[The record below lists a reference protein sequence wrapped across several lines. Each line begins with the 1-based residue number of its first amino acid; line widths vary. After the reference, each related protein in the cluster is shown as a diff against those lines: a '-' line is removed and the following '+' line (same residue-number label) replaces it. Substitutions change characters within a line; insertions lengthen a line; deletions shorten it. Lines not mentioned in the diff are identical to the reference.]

1 MIPKTRKT
9 ECTNIMVDKYGGND
23 CFVTLEQ
30 HFILFYLFIL
40 DRIMGNT
47 IEMILIGMTLVQP

>member
-1 MIPKTRKT
+1 MIPKTGKT
-9 ECTNIMVDKYGGND
+9 ECTNIMADKYGGND

-30 HFILFYLFIL
+30 RFFFFFF

-47 IEMILIGMTLVQP
+47 IKMILIGMTLVQP